1 MGSFYIKPD
10 CNQVEHER
18 RVHQHLGCLP
28 ATHLPVILGC
38 DLNSPFAWA
47 AVNGPSLQ
55 AVAKTGKSNQFLTQ
69 LASRNIELIPH
80 GDSQVDTP
88 TSQPRQQERQGR
100 LIDFLAGARVTTRAV
115 RVHVGS
121 HKVLGTD
128 HELIATELL
137 LGRLKGRRRP
147 ETKPRVLTKKLP
159 TIVEV
164 DQHELERLAKEYTK
178 VKGGEGY
185 KDPPSVKALFE
196 MARFSRL
203 AEDWKRAFAERRR
216 EKKAHQERQVQR
228 VAEGDWSG
236 YRKLKMKKGGDW
248 ECHFAESQEGDP
260 HKSIHDHLE
269 SIYGSTPP
277 TLNDFEPEGVFQPI
291 LPEELQE
298 AVKQGKRGKSVGED
312 GTSLELIDGVLQ
324 AEGGESALL
333 NWFNEMLESACLPDD
348 WFSALMIILPKTAR
362 PDTPKQLRP
371 ICMSSSVSKIFCRIL
386 LNRAKPQ
393 MKPIGSTQCSGP
405 GKQPIDYIHTIH
417 KLFCLEREWKF
428 GLAFLKVD
436 LEKAFDCVSK
446 EALMAYVKSKIGKSH
461 EARCW
466 QRLLGKSEAHLHTAW
481 GDSTLRLHHGIRQG
495 AIESPLL
502 FTNLAEWTLEE
513 TATRY
518 AWPREDPHLKGLR
531 LTELM
536 FVDDATLWQT
546 SLPSLAKRVE
556 QWMVVLREAGLRI
569 NLGKCQLY
577 VSPHN
582 KEGGKLV
589 VGGTQLKSDSHLNI
603 MGIRFVVNQTTCE
616 LISPLLARA
625 RDKFWGGFHLLGSKA
640 TLHGRLRMLERVCGG
655 AGLWCIAAFYP
666 EKTALQAV
674 NSFQLQLV
682 VHMMKL
688 KRGEGEDWL
697 THRKRVYRAAREAL
711 WRGNHKRWS
720 TLWAERFWLYQGH
733 VARGLHVRPPMA
745 SSLASY
751 FRNGS
756 WWREEQRNPQGLR
769 HTGKFYARLTLEENE
784 MDAGAGG
791 PWREQ
796 AQLRDEWK
804 GRCQGWVS
812 RVDVPWASGR
822 QTMLQD

>member
-1 MGSFYIKPD
+1 
-10 CNQVEHER
+10 
-18 RVHQHLGCLP
+18 
-28 ATHLPVILGC
+28 
-38 DLNSPFAWA
+38 
-47 AVNGPSLQ
+47 
-55 AVAKTGKSNQFLTQ
+55 
-69 LASRNIELIPH
+69 
-80 GDSQVDTP
+80 
-88 TSQPRQQERQGR
+88 
-100 LIDFLAGARVTTRAV
+100 
-115 RVHVGS
+115 
-121 HKVLGTD
+121 
-128 HELIATELL
+128 
-137 LGRLKGRRRP
+137 
-147 ETKPRVLTKKLP
+147 
-159 TIVEV
+159 
-164 DQHELERLAKEYTK
+164 
-178 VKGGEGY
+178 
-185 KDPPSVKALFE
+185 
-196 MARFSRL
+196 
-203 AEDWKRAFAERRR
+203 
-216 EKKAHQERQVQR
+216 
-228 VAEGDWSG
+228 
-236 YRKLKMKKGGDW
+236 MKKGGDW
-248 ECHFAESQEGDP
+248 ECHFAESQTGDP

-269 SIYGSTPP
+269 SIYGRTPP

-291 LPEELQE
+291 LPEELHM

-333 NWFNEMLESACLPDD
+333 NWFNELLESACLPDD
-348 WFSALMIILPKTAR
+348 WYSALMIILPKTAR

-371 ICMSSSVSKIFCRIL
+371 ICLSSSVSKIFCHVL

-405 GKQPIDYIHTIH
+405 GKQPLDYIHAIQ

-446 EALMAYVKSKIGKSH
+446 EALMAYVKSKIGRSY

-466 QRLLGKSEAHLHTAW
+466 QRLLGRSEAHLHTAW

-518 AWPREDPHLKGLR
+518 AWPREDPLLRGLH

-546 SLPSLAKRVE
+546 SLPALAKRVE
-556 QWMVVLREAGLRI
+556 QWMTVLREAGLRI

-577 VSPHN
+577 VSPRN
-582 KEGGKLV
+582 KGGGKLV
-589 VGGTQLKSDSHLNI
+589 VGGAQLKGDSHLNI
-603 MGIRFVVNQTTCE
+603 MGIRFVVNQTTCDT
-616 LISPLLARA
+616 ISPLLARA

-640 TLHGRLRMLERVCGG
+640 SLHGRLRMMERVCGG

-720 TLWAERFWLYQGH
+720 TLWAERYWLYQGH
-733 VARGLHVRPPMA
+733 VARGMLVQPPMA
-745 SSLASY
+745 SSLVSY

-756 WWREEQRNPQGLR
+756 WWREEQRNPQGQR
-769 HTGKFYARLTLEENE
+769 HAGKFYARLTLEENE
-784 MDAGAGG
+784 MDAAAGG
-791 PWREQ
+791 SWREQ
-796 AQLRDEWK
+796 AQLREEWR